1 MKGMLDHTIS
11 EEEVRAGRREIR
23 LYPVK
28 HEESRF
34 YLENQLCQ
42 IAAYLLNEAAFDRE
56 MLDNLAELKL
66 KMKTSIMDLFMKGDL

>member
-1 MKGMLDHTIS
+1 MLDHTIS

-42 IAAYLLNEAAFDRE
+42 IAAYLLNEAAFDR
-56 MLDNLAELKL
+56 
-66 KMKTSIMDLFMKGDL
+66 